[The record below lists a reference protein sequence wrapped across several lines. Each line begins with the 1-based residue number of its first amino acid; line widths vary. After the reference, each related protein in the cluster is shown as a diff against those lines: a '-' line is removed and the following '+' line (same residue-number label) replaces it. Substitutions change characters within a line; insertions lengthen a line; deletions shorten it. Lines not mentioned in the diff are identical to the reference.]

1 MMRSQFSA
9 IKIWVTRRLKRYELL
24 NLSALVLALA
34 IVLGSISPLQSQ
46 TALPYQDCA
55 VPQVMCVDIKQLAQE
70 DVVDDIPRRTAHAI
84 ELFKERHPDWKI
96 NPSKVKLE
104 ISRIYDQE
112 YSKQEKIKKKDFNAF
127 WEKITENGFVVPLTI
142 AILAIL
148 GAWFREAIGKKIN
161 VLAKAIDDWVYSRFA
176 GTPMFERVALWRYRE
191 ALVETYRQLKI
202 PFRTNHTPLEMSEI
216 YVPLKVAGSSESEQ
230 VDAYGAIAQYR
241 RLMVTGI
248 PGSGKTMLLRHVVL
262 SYGKGHLNG
271 LENRPVPIL
280 LELHRLRD
288 LELTEEKLITEIVE
302 AFKRNQFPN
311 ADRFVRHS
319 LQSGK
324 LMLLLDGL
332 DEVNDRV
339 RPVLVQ
345 RISDLLKSCRL
356 IVTCRTAVYKNEFA
370 NETDQTLEVLEF
382 TDQQMRRFL
391 DAWRREIPAG
401 KSIDQLLQTLRDRPQ
416 IMALARNPLLLTII
430 VHLYTEPSFELPRSR
445 TEFYDKLTRIL
456 LEQWQDQFNQYR
468 GGDKRRALKNLALYQ
483 QRTSTDTQSDRRSI
497 DYLDVLEQIRQL
509 LPSLNL
515 DPEQAAVPLL
525 NELVERSGLFLKIDG
540 GDRYQFAHLT
550 LQEYFAA
557 LALVDQPNELMRL
570 FKQDP
575 NAWREVVKIWCGL
588 AGDSTTLIT
597 EVYQQDQILGFE
609 CLEDAQEVQQYTADL
624 IINYFKELLSAEQ
637 IGQDQDEITRAFGT
651 VAASNRPRGKAVFQF
666 LVETLT
672 NHPNEVCRTL
682 AANALSLTNLPEA
695 AEVLS
700 ALYRNFLIDSQ
711 GISEVRQ
718 PLIRM
723 GDLAV
728 PYLQKYSYEGFILA
742 LDDLWEIGTPDAAEA
757 IVPSIWSEQPE
768 ARTIR
773 GIAAIHLANLLT
785 RPEIEER
792 LRGYKLSDAQRKVKQ
807 LDWVWQPFAEPLDSA
822 LPLLTGRI
830 AYLLTQIDASEIS
843 AASLRLD
850 PRLVIP
856 VCSIEIHDQ
865 APSFGHESSQEWVK
879 RLEERIDG
887 VLIGENDSSDI
898 ELYSSQL
905 KQQAQQ
911 LMDFNLEDAQ
921 ASTLWRL
928 LVTGLSIKLQLSLI
942 LKLLAATHP
951 PTHDN
956 WRNIFQS
963 VKYDFRRSQQYRMI
977 LLIAAFLSLF
987 AILGIFY
994 TASITP
1000 PSAITGLLGFAVLV
1014 IGVFWRVL
1022 SKGSVEPWEPTLFA
1036 KFGVRGLRTY
1046 AIELNQ
1052 LFRNDIVWSGIEV
1065 LSKLFIITSSLSF
1078 ADVVAY
1084 VIAIAVVMTVVARV
1098 ASVFVSVVV
1107 AIVFAS
1113 AVFVFV
1119 AVASVVS
1126 VFVIDG
1132 FASIAFVAVFVFI
1145 AVIFAVAG
1153 SGYTVGTVGILSG
1166 IGLGC
1171 WYYFKDE
1178 PNQQWWKFF
1187 TVLVLPWFCTAPIVL
1202 GFAYV
1207 AFTFLFGHLMFLP
1220 LKPWLCALLLELCLV
1235 GLGSY
1240 LWRWG
1245 QRREAMARNPL
1256 QGGLI
1261 EAMLRA
1267 KYGR

>member
-1 MMRSQFSA
+1 
-9 IKIWVTRRLKRYELL
+9 
-24 NLSALVLALA
+24 
-34 IVLGSISPLQSQ
+34 
-46 TALPYQDCA
+46 
-55 VPQVMCVDIKQLAQE
+55 
-70 DVVDDIPRRTAHAI
+70 
-84 ELFKERHPDWKI
+84 
-96 NPSKVKLE
+96 
-104 ISRIYDQE
+104 
-112 YSKQEKIKKKDFNAF
+112 
-127 WEKITENGFVVPLTI
+127 
-142 AILAIL
+142 
-148 GAWFREAIGKKIN
+148 
-161 VLAKAIDDWVYSRFA
+161 
-176 GTPMFERVALWRYRE
+176 
-191 ALVETYRQLKI
+191 
-202 PFRTNHTPLEMSEI
+202 
-216 YVPLKVAGSSESEQ
+216 
-230 VDAYGAIAQYR
+230 
-241 RLMVTGI
+241 
-248 PGSGKTMLLRHVVL
+248 
-262 SYGKGHLNG
+262 
-271 LENRPVPIL
+271 
-280 LELHRLRD
+280 
-288 LELTEEKLITEIVE
+288 
-302 AFKRNQFPN
+302 
-311 ADRFVRHS
+311 
-319 LQSGK
+319 
-324 LMLLLDGL
+324 LLLDGL

-345 RISDLLKSCRL
+345 RISDLLKSFDHHHYCRL

-370 NETDQTLEVLEF
+370 NETDQTLEVVDF

-391 DAWRREIPAG
+391 DAWWREIPAG
-401 KSIDQLLQTLRDRPQ
+401 KSIDQLMQTLRDRPK

-430 VHLYTEPSFELPRSR
+430 IHLYTDPSFELPRSR
-445 TEFYDKLTRIL
+445 TEFYEKSTQIL
-456 LEQWQDQFNQYR
+456 LEQWQDQLNRYR
-468 GGDKRRALKNLALYQ
+468 GGDKLRVLRNLALYQ
-483 QRTSTDTQSDRRSI
+483 QLASTDIQSDRRSI
-497 DYLDVLEQIRQL
+497 DYPEVLDQIRQL
-509 LPSLNL
+509 LPNLNL
-515 DPEQAAVPLL
+515 DPEKDSVSILD
-525 NELVERSGLFLKIDG
+525 ELVERSGLFLKIDG

-550 LQEYFAA
+550 LQEYFVA
-557 LALVDQPNELMRL
+557 LALVDKPEELIQFFR
-570 FKQDP
+570 QDP
-575 NAWREVVKIWCGL
+575 TAWREVVKIWCGL
-588 AGDSTTLIT
+588 AGDSTALIM
-597 EVYQQDQILGFE
+597 EVYQRDKILGFE
-609 CLEDAQEVQQYTADL
+609 CLEDAQEVQQQTADL
-624 IINYFKELLSAEQ
+624 IISDFQALLHAGN
-637 IGQDQDEITRAFGT
+637 IGQNENRDEITRAFGT
-651 VAASNRPRGKAVFQF
+651 VAASNRPRGKVVFQF
-666 LVETLT
+666 LVEILE
-672 NHPNEVCRTL
+672 NHPNKVCRSL
-682 AANALSLTNLPEA
+682 AADALSFTNLPEA
-695 AEVLS
+695 AEVLAS
-700 ALYRNFLIDSQ
+700 LYRNCLSESEEIL
-711 GISEVRQ
+711 EVRQ
-718 PLIRM
+718 PFVRM

-728 PYLQKYSYEGFILA
+728 LHLRKYSCEGFVLA
-742 LDDLWEIGTPDAAEA
+742 LDDLQEIGTPDAAEA
-757 IVPSIWSEQPE
+757 IVASIWSEQSE
-768 ARTIR
+768 DRKMSGT
-773 GIAAIHLANLLT
+773 AAIHLANLLT

-792 LRGYKLSDAQRKVKQ
+792 LRGYKLSDAQRKMKQ

-830 AYLLTQIDASEIS
+830 AYLLTQIEASEIS
-843 AASLRLD
+843 AAPLRLD

-865 APSFGHESSQEWVK
+865 VPSFGKLSSQEWVK

-887 VLIGENDSSDI
+887 MLIGENDSPDI

-911 LMDFNLEDAQ
+911 LMDFNLEAAQ

-942 LKLLAATHP
+942 LKLIAATHL
-951 PTHDN
+951 PTRDN

-963 VKYDFRRSQQYRMI
+963 VKYDFRRSQQYRAI
-977 LLIAAFLSLF
+977 LLIAVFLSLF

-994 TASITP
+994 TASIMP
-1000 PSAITGLLGFAVLV
+1000 PSAITGLLGFAILI
-1014 IGVFWRVL
+1014 IGVFWRAL

-1036 KFGVRGLRTY
+1036 KFGVWGLRTY

-1084 VIAIAVVMTVVARV
+1084 VIAIAVVMTFVARV
-1098 ASVFVSVVV
+1098 ASVFVSVDV
-1107 AIVFAS
+1107 AIVVAS

-1126 VFVIDG
+1126 VFVING

-1261 EAMLRA
+1261 EATLRA